1 MQAVILAGGRGQRL
15 RPITDYIPKPLAPLA
30 NVPILEWQLR
40 HLERFKIT
48 DVVVCSGY
56 KTDMIS
62 HYLDRRGRGSVAVSA
77 EEEALG
83 TGGAI
88 RNASPLIDGEE
99 FVVMNGDVITDIDI
113 AMLRRNCIAAVPMRT
128 KFGVLNLSGDRVT
141 GFSEKAI
148 LPDMWMNAGIYRFG
162 REVLDELPAKG
173 DIERTLFPDWAAS
186 GKLGVARFPHAR
198 WYSVDSFKDMEECSG
213 QVAGIIGEF

>member
-15 RPITDYIPKPLAPLA
+15 RPITDYTPKPLAPLA

-40 HLERFKIT
+40 YLERFKIT

-62 HYLDRRGRGSVAVSA
+62 HYLGRRGRGSVAVSA

-99 FVVMNGDVITDIDI
+99 FVVMNGGRDNRHRYHDGG
-113 AMLRRNCIAAVPMRT
+113 AQLHRRRAHAHQVWRAGPVR
-128 KFGVLNLSGDRVT
+128 GQGGRVQRE
-141 GFSEKAI
+141 GHPAGHVDERRH
-148 LPDMWMNAGIYRFG
+148 LPVSA
-162 REVLDELPAKG
+162 REVLGE
-173 DIERTLFPDWAAS
+173 
-186 GKLGVARFPHAR
+186 
-198 WYSVDSFKDMEECSG
+198 
-213 QVAGIIGEF
+213 AGPQRAT